1 MNRPARFKKTDVT
14 RALKGAAAAGA
25 KVSRVE
31 IGGDGQL
38 VLVLD
43 DPARQEAPSPVS
55 AYDAWRAKRD
65 ARTS

>member
-1 MNRPARFKKTDVT
+1 MNRTARFKKTDVT

-43 DPARQEAPSPVS
+43 DPVRQEAPSTVS

>member
-1 MNRPARFKKTDVT
+1 MNRTARFKKTDVT

-43 DPARQEAPSPVS
+43 DLARQEIPSADS
-55 AYDAWRAKRD
+55 AYETWRAKRD
-65 ARTS
+65 ARTT